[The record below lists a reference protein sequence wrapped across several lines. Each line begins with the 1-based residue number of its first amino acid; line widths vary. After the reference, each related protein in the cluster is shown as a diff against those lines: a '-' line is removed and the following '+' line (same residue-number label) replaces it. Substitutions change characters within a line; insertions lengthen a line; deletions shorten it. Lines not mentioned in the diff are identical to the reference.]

1 MNTIKL
7 NTIGTP
13 KASGGNSGGGGYEY
27 LDLTNVDTSAKPD
40 IISVSYLV
48 KYSTDILPVAYL
60 LATGGSLSQL
70 SPVATAVAIDPTAKF
85 VMGGQSGT
93 IGDISAGM
101 TGGIPRISKE
111 EFYGSA
117 EPDNSNP
124 YPNGVYVQHIDGK
137 LYTEEEWTSGGF
149 GNDEA
154 NGVAV
159 VADEAA
165 FVVGKKEIGNMSWS
179 SVEEIEGLPYY
190 SDEEAANDFS
200 GVENTEIMLTKDT
213 SGAAYACSNY
223 VFGSGDRG
231 YLPAAGEWAIAYR
244 NKAAINGLLTAIG
257 GEEVASTANFTV
269 MWSSTNKTS
278 SAAYTITWNNG
289 KLGGSSKSFFG
300 GVRPFMKPW

>member
-1 MNTIKL
+1 M
-7 NTIGTP
+7 
-13 KASGGNSGGGGYEY
+13 
-27 LDLTNVDTSAKPD
+27 
-40 IISVSYLV
+40 
-48 KYSTDILPVAYL
+48 
-60 LATGGSLSQL
+60 GGSLSQL
-70 SPVATAVAIDPTAKF
+70 APVVTAVAIYPEARIETE
-85 VMGGQSGT
+85 GLSGT
-93 IGDISAGM
+93 IGDLFARALGDV
-101 TGGIPRISKE
+101 PRITEE
-111 EFYGSA
+111 EFYNLA
-117 EPDNSNP
+117 PDTP
-124 YPNGVYVQHIDGK
+124 THENGVYIQHIDGK

-149 GNDEA
+149 GNDDA

-165 FVVGKKEIGNMSWS
+165 FVIGKKEIGNMSWS

-190 SDEEAANDFS
+190 SEEEVANDFN

-223 VFGSGDRG
+223 MFGSGDRG

-244 NKAAINGLLTAIG
+244 NKAAINGLMTAIG

-289 KLGGSSKSFFG
+289 KLGGSSKSFFA

>member
-1 MNTIKL
+1 MDAAIK
-7 NTIGTP
+7 
-13 KASGGNSGGGGYEY
+13 AE
-27 LDLTNVDTSAKPD
+27 V
-40 IISVSYLV
+40 ISFSYLL
-48 KYSTDILPVAYL
+48 KYDHGVYPVAYL
-60 LATGGSLSQL
+60 MSMGGSLSQMA
-70 SPVATAVAIDPTAKF
+70 SVVTAVAIYSEARVETE
-85 VMGGQSGT
+85 GLSGT
-93 IGDISAGM
+93 IGEIFARALGD
-101 TGGIPRISKE
+101 IPRITEE

-117 EPDNSNP
+117 DP
-124 YPNGVYVQHIDGK
+124 YPNGVYIQHIDGK

-149 GNDEA
+149 GNDDA

-165 FVVGKKEIGNMSWS
+165 FVIGKKELGNTSWS

-190 SDEEAANDFS
+190 SEEEVANDFN

-223 VFGSGDRG
+223 MFGSGDRG

-244 NKAAINGLLTAIG
+244 NKAAINGLMTAIG